1 MTLTNDT
8 CDTPCYTIQTTD
20 NNNNYNNTNQHT
32 HTHTHETPTTP
43 YIKLYIYSVCNYPKH
58 TRNQTTKNL
67 NTINPIIDP

>member
-32 HTHTHETPTTP
+32 HTYTRNP
-43 YIKLYIYSVCNYPKH
+43 YNTIYKTLYIVYV
-58 TRNQTTKNL
+58 TIL
-67 NTINPIIDP
+67 NTHATKPQKT

>member
-32 HTHTHETPTTP
+32 HTYTRNP
-43 YIKLYIYSVCNYPKH
+43 YNTIYKTLYI
-58 TRNQTTKNL
+58 
-67 NTINPIIDP
+67 

>member
-43 YIKLYIYSVCNYPKH
+43 YIKLYI
-58 TRNQTTKNL
+58 
-67 NTINPIIDP
+67 